1 MKGVSSYT
9 DSWEVTTGDFSWT
22 LQNFNNNN
30 KQWNYVKCGSKKAAS
45 IATITTNAAFAS
57 AIDKVVVTID
67 AITANSV
74 NGIYLYVSDSSSF
87 NGLTPIKPVGSTLE
101 AGDLTFLIQEPSVN
115 KFYQLAFDCQK
126 SSNGIIQVSK
136 VVYNVADLGNPD
148 KETPKLEFAEASMS
162 LEVGDTKA
170 APALTASV
178 EGLSISYESS
188 NKAVA
193 TCDAETGTVTAVG
206 EGTTIITA
214 TSAKTEQYN
223 SASASFTVTVTPK
236 LELFSRATSVV
247 SGQKYVLVA
256 DGKVTTGAVMINQN
270 PVYEVPASRPYGYLQ
285 VTDVVVSDNAIHVPE
300 KYALTVTAVDGGYSI
315 QNYIG
320 AYYYQQGG
328 IYNTISLSTKANN
341 QSVWN
346 IEPQAD
352 GTMKIVGTDNHYLQ
366 LDAQHGT
373 YGAYSEAKGSLPV
386 LYQLGEVAPDMPEFD
401 SDDTDVMIISAVGT
415 TIYYRVVDVTSAAAV
430 KRAADLEAD
439 GWIKNPDTENPN
451 ELMLSKDDLK
461 GKAIEYMAVSAS
473 GLQSKVGKFV
483 VADDG
488 VVTGIEGIEAEAAE
502 AEVEWFNLQGVR
514 VANPESGLYIRRQGN
529 KVEKVIVK

>member
-1 MKGVSSYT
+1 MLSTYSQSSAPATWTADGVVWNLTYGWVDPAKQYFTAGKTGLTFGSSKNGIET
-9 DSWEVTTGDFSWT
+9 ITLNTGSIGGDVTEVTING
-22 LQNFNNNN
+22 
-30 KQWNYVKCGSKKAAS
+30 VKSGSGGTVSAVVSVGGTPFVAETS
-45 IATITTNAAFAS
+45 ETTTTAT
-57 AIDKVVVTID
+57 
-67 AITANSV
+67 
-74 NGIYLYVSDSSSF
+74 
-87 NGLTPIKPVGSTLE
+87 
-101 AGDLTFLIQEPSVN
+101 DLTFKGNAKGEIEIVLTQATLG
-115 KFYQLAFDCQK
+115 KQLVFT
-126 SSNGIIQVSK
+126 GLK
-136 VVYNVADLGNPD
+136 VVYNEGGSDR
-148 KETPKLEFAEASMS
+148 ETPRLTFAESSLS
-162 LEVGDTKA
+162 LEVGASKT

-178 EGLSISYESS
+178 EGLSISYKSGDE
-188 NKAVA
+188 AVA
-193 TCDAETGTVTAVG
+193 TYDAETGMVTAVG
-206 EGTTIITA
+206 EGSTTITA
-214 TSAKTEQYN
+214 TSAETEKYN

-256 DGKVTTGAVMINQN
+256 DGKVTTGAVMVQGV
-270 PVYEVPASRPYGYLQ
+270 PTYEVPASKPYGYLQ
-285 VTDVVVSDNAIHVPE
+285 VTDVVVTDNTIHVPE

-328 IYNTISLSTKANN
+328 IFNTISLSTEVNN
-341 QSVWN
+341 QSLWN
-346 IEPQAD
+346 IEPQED

-366 LDAQHGT
+366 LDAQYGT

-514 VANPESGLYIRRQGN
+514 VANPEAGLYIRRQGN